1 MILIMVHSLKGY
13 RSCVVAQQQVN
24 VEVKKVLSALNKVKT
39 ILKKKCKTQNIL
51 DQDLSDMHKLTS
63 KKTEQC
69 WMICGLLKAM
79 LYF

>member
-39 ILKKKCKTQNIL
+39 ILKKK
-51 DQDLSDMHKLTS
+51 M
-63 KKTEQC
+63 
-69 WMICGLLKAM
+69 
-79 LYF
+79 